1 MGRAAVATAVEHH
14 IILQLSC
21 SATCKT
27 NLRDAD
33 HGPKW
38 CVMTPSLGN
47 LALYGLVLVLPL
59 AILLQQRLAT
69 TDPESAPEPASDPEP
84 IRPKE
89 NKEKGDN
96 TGATIMQSER
106 TDLAPP
112 KDDPFTQE
120 ELRAFD
126 GQDPAKPVY
135 VAIKGTSKPTL
146 SPPPTP
152 PPFSLSLHA
161 TPFRVLKFGYT
172 RAGTVFDVSRK
183 RDTYGP
189 GGSYALFAGKDAS
202 RALGLS
208 SLKPEDAV
216 PDWSTLEEKDRKTLD
231 EWHAFFSCVLLTWGG
246 FFFSCFG
253 VDFVSFVS
261 QETV

>member
-1 MGRAAVATAVEHH
+1 
-14 IILQLSC
+14 
-21 SATCKT
+21 
-27 NLRDAD
+27 
-33 HGPKW
+33 
-38 CVMTPSLGN
+38 MTPSLGN

-146 SPPPTP
+146 SPLPTP
-152 PPFSLSLHA
+152 PLFPISPRHSIPCSEVRLY
-161 TPFRVLKFGYT
+161 PGRYRVRRVAET
-172 RAGTVFDVSRK
+172 RHLRAWWI
-183 RDTYGP
+183 
-189 GGSYALFAGKDAS
+189 L
-202 RALGLS
+202 RALCRQRCIARVRIVEPQARGCSAGLEHTRGEG
-208 SLKPEDAV
+208 P
-216 PDWSTLEEKDRKTLD
+216 
-231 EWHAFFSCVLLTWGG
+231 
-246 FFFSCFG
+246 
-253 VDFVSFVS
+253 
-261 QETV
+261 